1 MYRTAVFDV
10 STCEVLYSRDFDFE
24 DQAYMYGEEEI
35 ALSANTFEPTGYY
48 VEALE

>member
-1 MYRTAVFDV
+1 MLSVQHEKKCY
-10 STCEVLYSRDFDFE
+10 EVLYSKDFDFE
-24 DQAYMYGEEEI
+24 EQAYMYGEEEI